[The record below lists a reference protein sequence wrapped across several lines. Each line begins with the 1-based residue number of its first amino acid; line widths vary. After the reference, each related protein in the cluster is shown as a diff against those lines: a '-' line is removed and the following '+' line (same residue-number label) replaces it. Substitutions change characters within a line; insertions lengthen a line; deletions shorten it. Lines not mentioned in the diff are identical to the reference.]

1 MAEFATGDRASE
13 IDFDNAIAGVPYYM
27 SMPLDRRSD
36 KRDAFEKPTDRPT
49 DRSTDRFRRAPA
61 SHVFLVLL
69 DRCYSPASRRVK
81 IDEGGSKGGKGFE
94 NSGDERWKGKGCKG
108 NRARNRAPIV
118 LPHSLSRAVLT
129 PFSERCTRGFTRRCR
144 KSPKT
149 RKWSRDKTNP
159 FRPSSSMSSRNDRFD
174 SLDQK
179 SRDFDRGQSLCAF
192 ERNSFGW
199 LDAFIREK
207 WIGRRQTEWFN

>member
-61 SHVFLVLL
+61 SHVFVVLL

-94 NSGDERWKGKGCKG
+94 NSGDERWKGKGYEG

-129 PFSERCTRGFTRRCR
+129 PFSERCTRGFT
-144 KSPKT
+144 P
-149 RKWSRDKTNP
+149 
-159 FRPSSSMSSRNDRFD
+159 
-174 SLDQK
+174 
-179 SRDFDRGQSLCAF
+179 
-192 ERNSFGW
+192 
-199 LDAFIREK
+199 
-207 WIGRRQTEWFN
+207 